1 MGFFNNVKNS
11 LTETSQDLT
20 QKAKDTSEVFR
31 LNNAN
36 KAKEKE
42 IEKVIYQIGVSYY
55 SNAMEECSVRFP
67 ELTMQVKHL
76 QEEIA
81 ANKRLIEELSTE
93 EICPSCGK
101 KINRGSKFCIY
112 CGASINVMDDTTVE
126 VTGKRCASC
135 GSSIEKDAAFCT
147 NCGTPVPQEMEN
159 ETVVPELNDDEYS
172 DLVENTEENYGTGE
186 YEEELITEPVLA
198 EPEITARVCTE
209 CGRVLEDGEMFCM
222 NCGKK
227 VE

>member
-1 MGFFNNVKNS
+1 MGFFDNVKNS

-20 QKAKDTSEVFR
+20 KKAKDTSEVFR

-42 IEKVIYQIGVSYY
+42 IETVIYQIGVSYY

-67 ELTMQVKHL
+67 ELTMQVKNL

-81 ANKRLIEELSTE
+81 ANKKLIEELSTE
-93 EICPSCGK
+93 EICPTCGK

-112 CGASINVMDDTTVE
+112 CGASINVTDNTTVE
-126 VTGKRCASC
+126 VTGKRCSSC
-135 GSSIEKDAAFCT
+135 GSPIEKDAAFCT
-147 NCGTPVPQEMEN
+147 NCGTPVPE
-159 ETVVPELNDDEYS
+159 ETEEADVIPGSNNDEDSE
-172 DLVENTEENYGTGE
+172 LVENTEENYGTGE
-186 YEEELITEPVLA
+186 YEEELITEPVSV

-227 VE
+227 AE